1 MCVGGIQSDGK
12 CPDGLWER
20 QFAFK
25 PQLSTYTLSFGQSK
39 FPQGIYSTYLS
50 QSPFNVATSKDFVV
64 QADLKL
70 SSFID
75 SILQNNDPQFNDEVR
90 LAFVNCPMKTMTLY
104 AITAALNVTQ
114 TSNPGT
120 VFVVSSVAIKVSGK
134 LVEGAIAVPTFQA
147 RYSAMD
153 ASNKFDSP
161 QYGKM
166 TVDWTPR
173 QGQEGYTYNFCF
185 NVTHPVTH
193 FSNIRCLGVK
203 VVRCQYCT
211 LQADT
216 LLKVAT
222 KFHTNWL
229 QLWSANSE
237 PVFPIDSPSQFP
249 LDISNLQPQTRITL
263 GPTYVTKVFDDLPG
277 IAARFQTTVD
287 RLLEVNPDIN
297 AKVQAPMDRAG
308 APILPSLSIGQEV
321 CVIPPICPQPP

>member
-216 LLKVAT
+216 LLVGFTRLLA
-222 KFHTNWL
+222 L
-229 QLWSANSE
+229 I
-237 PVFPIDSPSQFP
+237 PID
-249 LDISNLQPQTRITL
+249 R
-263 GPTYVTKVFDDLPG
+263 
-277 IAARFQTTVD
+277 
-287 RLLEVNPDIN
+287 
-297 AKVQAPMDRAG
+297 
-308 APILPSLSIGQEV
+308 
-321 CVIPPICPQPP
+321 